1 MTDLR
6 IKHTIC
12 NFCPKGPRNRSET
25 KDVSAIADENL
36 SDMNQVEMFME
47 EKNHVMF
54 IDVHQLPPSLSD
66 SPHEGTV
73 TFSKMRD
80 FAGFLKHLG
89 RCPSNFLHHV
99 PPQKILASICSTT
112 ITDVELHLLVVLC
125 QRQQVLL
132 KWPLEP
138 ELGSSSSTS
147 VSTGLFK
154 ILSPALLF
162 MIVPIRSHICGAYE
176 YLILPLPAI
185 LQSQFEILIKHN
197 ASWITCAAQ
206 RARM

>member
-1 MTDLR
+1 MQLL
-6 IKHTIC
+6 
-12 NFCPKGPRNRSET
+12 PKGTSQSKRN
-25 KDVSAIADENL
+25 KSAIADENL
-36 SDMNQVEMFME
+36 SDMTQVEMFME

-66 SPHEGTV
+66 SPPEGTV
-73 TFSKMRD
+73 SFSKMRD

-89 RCPSNFLHHV
+89 RCPSIFLHHV

-154 ILSPALLF
+154 ISSPALLF

>member
-1 MTDLR
+1 MQLL
-6 IKHTIC
+6 
-12 NFCPKGPRNRSET
+12 PKGTSQSKRN
-25 KDVSAIADENL
+25 KSAIADENL
-36 SDMNQVEMFME
+36 SDMTQVEMFME

-66 SPHEGTV
+66 SPHEGTF

-154 ILSPALLF
+154 ISSPALLF